1 MPSSTAMARANFTAK
16 TAAMRNILAAIDFS
30 EVTPSLL
37 TLSTEL
43 AKRHDAKLWIIH
55 VAAPDPDFIGFK
67 TGPQYIRDHRAE
79 QLRQEHIDLQA
90 MATEV
95 REQGVEAEAL
105 LVQGPTAEILLA
117 EVERLKI
124 DMVVVGSHGRSAL
137 YRAFVGSV
145 SEQVLRE
152 CKAPVLVV
160 PTPDRG

>member
-1 MPSSTAMARANFTAK
+1 
-16 TAAMRNILAAIDFS
+16 MRNILAAIDFS

>member
-1 MPSSTAMARANFTAK
+1 
-16 TAAMRNILAAIDFS
+16 MRNILAAIDFS
-30 EVTPSLL
+30 EVTPSLR
-37 TLSTEL
+37 TLATDL
-43 AKRHDAKLWIIH
+43 AKRHDAKLWLIH

-90 MATEV
+90 MAAEV
-95 REQGVEAEAL
+95 RGEGVEAEAL

-117 EVERLKI
+117 EVERLKV

-152 CKAPVLVV
+152 CKVPVLVV